1 MSRGGVKRLDWE
13 HGQRPVSS
21 LDNSGPVAGPD
32 DPPDHH
38 PPGPGVE
45 MVIIGDP
52 DQAPAPVLLGVA
64 ITETD
69 INTETEDTEGDE
81 AVVAAVTSHTPHLA
95 DH

>member
-1 MSRGGVKRLDWE
+1 M
-13 HGQRPVSS
+13 
-21 LDNSGPVAGPD
+21 DNSGPVAGPD
-32 DPPDHH
+32 DLSPDHH

-52 DQAPAPVLLGVA
+52 DQAPVSVLLEVS

>member
-1 MSRGGVKRLDWE
+1 
-13 HGQRPVSS
+13 
-21 LDNSGPVAGPD
+21 
-32 DPPDHH
+32 
-38 PPGPGVE
+38 

-52 DQAPAPVLLGVA
+52 DQTPVSVLLEVS